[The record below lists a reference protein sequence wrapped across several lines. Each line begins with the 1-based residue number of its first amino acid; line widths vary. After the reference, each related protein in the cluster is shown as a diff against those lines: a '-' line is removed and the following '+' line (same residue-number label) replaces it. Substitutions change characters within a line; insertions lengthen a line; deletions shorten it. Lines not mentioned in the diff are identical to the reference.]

1 LKKED
6 KTAAITFVL
15 AFVGSL
21 AATVVILQF
30 AYATA
35 AIAPPANNQ
44 TNATLLTNQTIANV
58 TASPLNVTITGT
70 NAILNF
76 DPTGFNSNLQVI
88 GEVFNNGTEPIN
100 ASIFVIPTAVYDANG
115 TIVGVMITVPDAS
128 VIEKNNSSPFKV
140 TYFDSDVKNGIL
152 NALFYKVQ
160 AANETAFGTVPPPPP
175 LALGGGFVPGGPV
188 VDGGGGGGGGIAPG
202 GVPFGGIP
210 GGPLMGPILP
220 PPPTGPV
227 LNRTLPNQTNPVT
240 NQTEQPDESC
250 LFDASQPKCAAV
262 NDECPDG
269 FNMNEDGNCFPEHSQ
284 CPSGYHSQE
293 DDETGQCYPD
303 SKDCDPGYIM
313 DPDFPTC
320 GKQED
325 ICDKH
330 PDLNQCTDF
339 LAKQEAITSN
349 DDNQT
354 NTDNGQEQKEEEQGQ
369 GQTTESQ
376 QVQAGGSSITT
387 TTTDQEQSQTVEKE
401 NGDNEEDN

>member
-35 AIAPPANNQ
+35 AAIAPPANNQ
-44 TNATLLTNQTIANV
+44 TADSTLLTNQTIANV
-58 TASPLNVTITGT
+58 TASPLNVTITASNG
-70 NAILNF
+70 ILNF
-76 DPTGFNSNLQVI
+76 DPTGFNSQIQII

-100 ASIFVIPTAVYDANG
+100 SSTFVIPAELYDANG
-115 TIVGVMITVPDAS
+115 TIVGVFSTIPEAP

-140 TYFDSDVKNGIL
+140 TFFDTDVKFGVL

-160 AANETAFGTVPPPPP
+160 AANESAFGTLPPPPP
-175 LALGGGFVPGGPV
+175 LALGGFVPGGEVP
-188 VDGGGGGGGGIAPG
+188 GGGGAVPG

-220 PPPTGPV
+220 PPTGPV
-227 LNRTLPNQTNPVT
+227 LNQTLPNQTNPVT

-262 NDECPDG
+262 NGECPDG

-330 PDLNQCTDF
+330 PDLNQCIDF

-387 TTTDQEQSQTVEKE
+387 TTTDQEQSQTVEPEKE
-401 NGDNEEDN
+401 KDNEEDN